1 MTAARQRKVQ
11 AAISVWAVASFVV
24 ALWPPGVGGLARAVN
39 AVLFMT
45 FGPACALVIV
55 LTRQVD
61 RAIAL
66 AVSVAASLTILV
78 LASQLLLVTGLWA
91 AWRVAGIVAF
101 ATVALA
107 LLPAWRAREVDAD
120 AQQTA

>member
-107 LLPAWRAREVDAD
+107 LLPAWRAREADAD

>member
-78 LASQLLLVTGLWA
+78 LASQLLLVMGLWA